1 MTCVGCEGG
10 RLPRGPVGPVVRWRM
25 SETTQAHSSSPR
37 QELLAEGVLST
48 KALVSRY
55 LAGFNDVT
63 CVRQTPD
70 LPNHT
75 GWQLGHMALTMHR
88 VAGMLDGGLVPS
100 ADFVSGDGT
109 RGSRDLG
116 VFDTE
121 AVCFGSRPEERH
133 DRFPKLERSVAIY
146 NAAVDRL
153 AAAVRSV
160 PDARLDETV
169 PWGQGSQI
177 PVGIL
182 VMRMVFHNGFHAG
195 QISDMRRALG
205 FRSVFG

>member
-1 MTCVGCEGG
+1 
-10 RLPRGPVGPVVRWRM
+10 M
-25 SETTQAHSSSPR
+25 SEATQAPKPSPR

-63 CVRQTPD
+63 SVRQTPD

-75 GWQLGHMALTMHR
+75 SWQLGHMALTMHR
-88 VAGMLDGGLVPS
+88 VAGMLDGGPLPAS
-100 ADFVSGDGT
+100 DFVLGDGA

-133 DRFPKLERSVAIY
+133 DRFPKLDRSVAIY

-153 AAAVRSV
+153 AAAIRAV
-160 PDARLDETV
+160 PDGRLDETV
-169 PWGQGSQI
+169 PWGQGNQI
-177 PVGIL
+177 PVSML
-182 VMRMVFHNGFHAG
+182 VVRMVFHNGFHAG